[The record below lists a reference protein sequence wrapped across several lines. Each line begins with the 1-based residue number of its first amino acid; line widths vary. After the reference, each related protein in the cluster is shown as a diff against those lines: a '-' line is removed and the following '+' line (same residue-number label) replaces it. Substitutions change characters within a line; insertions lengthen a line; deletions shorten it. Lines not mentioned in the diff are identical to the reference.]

1 MQRLNAALTV
11 FTANRDENFDG
22 DRAFLSGSVK
32 AFALHALTCLVPD
45 HGTGKPGTRKE
56 ASSVSKFRP
65 A

>member
-1 MQRLNAALTV
+1 VQRPNAALTV
-11 FTANRDENFDG
+11 LATNRDENFDG
-22 DRAFLSGSVK
+22 DRAFLSGS
-32 AFALHALTCLVPD
+32 AQGCAHALTSLAPD